1 MAYNVFK
8 RPMFK
13 RGGATTGTGIM
24 SHVEPRVK
32 AAMGFP
38 NFGVR
43 QGDNT
48 GYQEYMNKV
57 RADRAAKSNN
67 PNQGFLGKYI
77 LGPRFTDPNFQTPFE
92 NFFSSNTGFG
102 FLNFGVPGD
111 GSGITANF
119 KETPEKTVVV
129 PEGAA
134 GKSGV
139 EIGLQG
145 EDGITNYEY
154 GTDEIIKQVAD
165 IESGIAQ
172 LEKEGLYDTTYK
184 KKKSP
189 KEKDTPKYE
198 GTDLKSEIEKEAK
211 LIKDLLKD
219 EGYSKGELALLIAGA
234 VKEPGGISEKL
245 DKARELAIPIARKRK
260 DEDKAITLAAYKFA
274 KEKEREEIKAAGK
287 KKDTQYIQNIEA
299 TAEAMAN
306 APGETRSKEEI
317 KRELLAAAGKEKDAT
332 YQARLKTLSD
342 ARISGS
348 VLDAVGDIEK
358 FRNELATAKT
368 EKDRKRIQEDIQ
380 RKISQISPLLGYPEF
395 DSIFPGIRKRLG
407 LKEGGRVKYAEGTGP
422 DDVDVEDDIITSK
435 VSFGSGSA
443 TTSEPV
449 EQLTYEQ
456 LRDRLPPE
464 ITDDVVNLLANNA
477 EALQQFAYIT
487 TQDDVNNFNIKY
499 GVNLVIP
506 PTRT

>member
-57 RADRAAKSNN
+57 RANRAAKSNN
-67 PNQGFLGKYI
+67 PNQGFFGKYI
-77 LGPRFTDPNFQTPFE
+77 LGPRFTDPNFQTPFK
-92 NFFSSNTGFG
+92 NFFSS
-102 FLNFGVPGD
+102 
-111 GSGITANF
+111 
-119 KETPEKTVVV
+119 
-129 PEGAA
+129 
-134 GKSGV
+134 
-139 EIGLQG
+139 
-145 EDGITNYEY
+145 
-154 GTDEIIKQVAD
+154 
-165 IESGIAQ
+165 
-172 LEKEGLYDTTYK
+172 YK

-189 KEKDTPKYE
+189 EEKDTPKYE

-287 KKDTQYIQNIEA
+287 KKDTPYIQNIEA

-317 KRELLAAAGKEKDAT
+317 KRELLASAGKEKDAT
-332 YQARLKTLSD
+332 YQGRLKTLSD
-342 ARISGS
+342 ARISGA

-368 EKDRKRIQEDIQ
+368 EKDRKRI
-380 RKISQISPLLGYPEF
+380 
-395 DSIFPGIRKRLG
+395 
-407 LKEGGRVKYAEGTGP
+407 
-422 DDVDVEDDIITSK
+422 EDDIKRNS
-435 VSFGSGSA
+435 
-443 TTSEPV
+443 TT
-449 EQLTYEQ
+449 
-456 LRDRLPPE
+456 
-464 ITDDVVNLLANNA
+464 INL
-477 EALQQFAYIT
+477 
-487 TQDDVNNFNIKY
+487 
-499 GVNLVIP
+499 
-506 PTRT
+506 